1 MKATKKN
8 IVILISCLLVATAA
22 VSYFGYIEFL
32 SEPNAATTPSPEVNQ
47 NVNVNVNASAIAPDE
62 LLGMKKVVVSCGENA
77 LQRVKQSHTGSIEH
91 IEDVAIV
98 HYMNMEEGKFLT
110 LWTTQYPNET
120 IANDETEK
128 MVAGMQKWGGSW
140 ASDLKELTIA
150 EKQVYQTSSDGVT
163 YQYFWA
169 DREWSFYIIPH
180 DLTED
185 EIAEVIG
192 TIPGEG
198 TFYNH
203 KITQISTR
211 K

>member
-32 SEPNAATTPSPEVNQ
+32 SEPNAATTPSPEVNL
-47 NVNVNVNASAIAPDE
+47 NANVNASAIAPDE
-62 LLGMKKVVVSCGENA
+62 LLGMKKVVVSCGEDA
-77 LQRVKQSHTGSIEH
+77 LQRVKQSHTGSVKH
-91 IEDVAIV
+91 VEDVAIV

-110 LWTTQYPNET
+110 LWTTLYPNET

-150 EKQVYQTSSDGVT
+150 EKQVYQTSSDSVSH
-163 YQYFWA
+163 YFWA
-169 DREWSFYIIPH
+169 DKEWVFYVIPH
-180 DLTED
+180 NFTQD
-185 EIAEVIG
+185 EIAEIIG
-192 TIPGEG
+192 TTPL
-198 TFYNH
+198 
-203 KITQISTR
+203 K
-211 K
+211 

>member
-1 MKATKKN
+1 MNNHTHKKILLIA
-8 IVILISCLLVATAA
+8 IVILLVATAA
-22 VSYFGYIEFL
+22 MSYFGYIEFL
-32 SEPNAATTPSPEVNQ
+32 TGQQAATPSPGVTQ

-62 LLGMKKVVVSCGENA
+62 LLGMKKVVVSCGDDA
-77 LQRVKQSHTGSIEH
+77 LQKVKQSHTGSIEH

-110 LWTTQYPNET
+110 LWTTQYPNEA

-128 MVAGMQKWGGSW
+128 MEVGMQKWGGSW

-180 DLTED
+180 DFTQD
-185 EIAEVIG
+185 EIAEIIG
-192 TIPGEG
+192 TIPI
-198 TFYNH
+198 
-203 KITQISTR
+203 K
-211 K
+211 

>member
-1 MKATKKN
+1 MNSHTHKKILQIA
-8 IVILISCLLVATAA
+8 IVILLVATAA

-32 SEPNAATTPSPEVNQ
+32 TEPQAATTPSPGVNL
-47 NVNVNVNASAIAPDE
+47 NVNVNASAIAPDE
-62 LLGMKKVVVSCGENA
+62 LLGMKKVVVSCGEDA
-77 LQRVKQSHTGSIEH
+77 LQRVKQSHTGSVKH

-98 HYMNMEEGKFLT
+98 HYMNMEGGKFLT
-110 LWTTQYPNET
+110 LWTTLYPNET

-150 EKQVYQTSSDGVT
+150 EKQIYQTSSDGVT

-180 DLTED
+180 DFTED

-192 TIPGEG
+192 TIPL
-198 TFYNH
+198 
-203 KITQISTR
+203 K
-211 K
+211 

>member
-1 MKATKKN
+1 MLEIIGRNKKILLIA
-8 IVILISCLLVATAA
+8 IVILLVATAA
-22 VSYFGYIEFL
+22 MSYFGYVEFL
-32 SEPNAATTPSPEVNQ
+32 TKPQAATTPSPGVNP

-62 LLGMKKVVVSCGENA
+62 LLGMEKVVVSCGEDA
-77 LQRVKQSHTGSIEH
+77 LQRVKQSHTGSVKH

-110 LWTTQYPNET
+110 LWTTLYPNET

-180 DLTED
+180 DFTED
-185 EIAEVIG
+185 EIAEIIG
-192 TIPGEG
+192 A
-198 TFYNH
+198 
-203 KITQISTR
+203 ISSR
-211 K
+211 

>member
-8 IVILISCLLVATAA
+8 IVILISCLLIATAA
-22 VSYFGYIEFL
+22 VSYFGYIAFL
-32 SEPNAATTPSPEVNQ
+32 DEPHAAATPSPGENLNV

-62 LLGMKKVVVSCGENA
+62 LLGMKKVVVSCGDDA

-110 LWTTQYPNET
+110 LWTTQYPNEA

-180 DLTED
+180 NFTQD
-185 EIAEVIG
+185 EIAEIIG
-192 TIPGEG
+192 TIPL
-198 TFYNH
+198 
-203 KITQISTR
+203 K
-211 K
+211 

>member
-1 MKATKKN
+1 MNNHTYKKILLVA
-8 IVILISCLLVATAA
+8 IVILLVATAA

-32 SEPNAATTPSPEVNQ
+32 TEPHAATPSLSPSPKV

-62 LLGMKKVVVSCGENA
+62 LLGMEKVVVSCGDDA
-77 LQRVKQSHTGSIEH
+77 LQRVKQSHTGSVEH
-91 IEDVAIV
+91 VEDVAIV
-98 HYMNMEEGKFLT
+98 HYMDMEEGKFLT
-110 LWTTQYPNET
+110 LWTTLYPNET

-140 ASDLKELTIA
+140 ASDLKELPIA

-180 DLTED
+180 DFTED

-192 TIPGEG
+192 TIPI
-198 TFYNH
+198 
-203 KITQISTR
+203 K
-211 K
+211 

>member
-1 MKATKKN
+1 MNNHTHKKILLIA
-8 IVILISCLLVATAA
+8 IVILLVATAA

-47 NVNVNVNASAIAPDE
+47 NVNVNASAIAPDE
-62 LLGMKKVVVSCGENA
+62 LLGMKKVVVSCGDDA

-110 LWTTQYPNET
+110 LWTTLYPNET

-128 MVAGMQKWGGSW
+128 MEVGMQKWGGSW

-150 EKQVYQTSSDGVT
+150 EKQVYQTSSDGVSH
-163 YQYFWA
+163 YFWA
-169 DREWSFYIIPH
+169 DKEWVFYVIPH
-180 DLTED
+180 NFTQD
-185 EIAEVIG
+185 EIAEIIG
-192 TIPGEG
+192 TTPL
-198 TFYNH
+198 
-203 KITQISTR
+203 K
-211 K
+211 

>member
-1 MKATKKN
+1 MNIHTHKKILLTA
-8 IVILISCLLVATAA
+8 IVILLVATAA

-32 SEPNAATTPSPEVNQ
+32 TEPHAATPSPEVNQ
-47 NVNVNVNASAIAPDE
+47 NVNENVNASAIAPDE
-62 LLGMKKVVVSCGENA
+62 LLGMKKEVVSCGEDA

-110 LWTTQYPNET
+110 LWTTLYPNET

-128 MVAGMQKWGGSW
+128 MVVGMQKWGGSW
-140 ASDLKELTIA
+140 ASDLKELPIA

-180 DLTED
+180 DFTED

-192 TIPGEG
+192 A
-198 TFYNH
+198 
-203 KITQISTR
+203 ISSR
-211 K
+211 

>member
-1 MKATKKN
+1 MLEIIGRNKKILLIA
-8 IVILISCLLVATAA
+8 IVILLVATATAA

-32 SEPNAATTPSPEVNQ
+32 TEPQAATTPSLGVNQ
-47 NVNVNVNASAIAPDE
+47 NVNASAIAPDE
-62 LLGMKKVVVSCGENA
+62 LLGMKKVVVSCGEDA
-77 LQRVKQSHTGSIEH
+77 LQRVKQSHTGSVKH
-91 IEDVAIV
+91 VEDVAIV

-110 LWTTQYPNET
+110 LWTTRYPNET

-128 MVAGMQKWGGSW
+128 MVAGMEKWGGSW

-150 EKQVYQTSSDGVT
+150 EKQVYKTSSDGVT

-180 DLTED
+180 DFTED

-192 TIPGEG
+192 TTPL
-198 TFYNH
+198 
-203 KITQISTR
+203 K
-211 K
+211 

>member
-1 MKATKKN
+1 MNNHTHKKILLIA
-8 IVILISCLLVATAA
+8 IVILLVATATA
-22 VSYFGYIEFL
+22 AMSYFGYVEFL
-32 SEPNAATTPSPEVNQ
+32 TEPHAATPSPGVTP

-62 LLGMKKVVVSCGENA
+62 LLGMKKVVVSCGDDA

-98 HYMNMEEGKFLT
+98 HYMNMKEGKFLT
-110 LWTTQYPNET
+110 LWTTQYPNEM

-128 MVAGMQKWGGSW
+128 MVVGMQKWGGSW

-169 DREWSFYIIPH
+169 GREWSFYIIPH
-180 DLTED
+180 DFTED
-185 EIAEVIG
+185 EIAEIIG
-192 TIPGEG
+192 TIPI
-198 TFYNH
+198 
-203 KITQISTR
+203 K
-211 K
+211 

>member
-1 MKATKKN
+1 MNNHTHKKILQIA
-8 IVILISCLLVATAA
+8 IVILLVATAA
-22 VSYFGYIEFL
+22 VPYFGYVEFL
-32 SEPNAATTPSPEVNQ
+32 TGPQAATPSPGVNP
-47 NVNVNVNASAIAPDE
+47 NVNVNVNASAIAPGE
-62 LLGMKKVVVSCGENA
+62 LLGMKKVVVSCSEDA
-77 LQRVKQSHTGSIEH
+77 LQRVKQSHTGSVEH
-91 IEDVAIV
+91 VEDVAIV

-110 LWTTQYPNET
+110 LWTTLYPNET

-180 DLTED
+180 DFTED

-192 TIPGEG
+192 AIPAGNGGKESPRSLRA
-198 TFYNH
+198 
-203 KITQISTR
+203 QR
-211 K
+211 

>member
-32 SEPNAATTPSPEVNQ
+32 AEPQAATPSPGVNP

-62 LLGMKKVVVSCGENA
+62 LLGMKKVVVSCGDDA

-110 LWTTQYPNET
+110 LWTTLYPNEA

-128 MVAGMQKWGGSW
+128 MVVGMQKWGGSW

-150 EKQVYQTSSDGVT
+150 GKQVYQTSSDGVT

-180 DLTED
+180 DFTED

-192 TIPGEG
+192 TIPL
-198 TFYNH
+198 
-203 KITQISTR
+203 K
-211 K
+211 